1 MSRLLTCT
9 CLSNR
14 DEYSTDPIASPSDEA
29 RQPPSSGQRLPDRL
43 GFAAL
48 LVPVRLS
55 RELGEAYK
63 TLDAAGS
70 MGAVPV
76 GNRPWRADLLM
87 IRDRRGQLKHQHL
100 LADHPEQQVI
110 VDGDPAKVHRNVD
123 AAEEEEEEEEER
135 PTEEEVPT
143 EEEEEGPTLPKKWA
157 GS

>member
-1 MSRLLTCT
+1 MK
-9 CLSNR
+9 
-14 DEYSTDPIASPSDEA
+14 
-29 RQPPSSGQRLPDRL
+29 PDSLRRL
-43 GFAAL
+43 GSDCRTDSAL
-48 LVPVRLS
+48 LRFLYPFVCLGSLARRIRRLMPPVPWALFLS
-55 RELGEAYK
+55 VHGQMNRRRCR
-63 TLDAAGS
+63 AADLK
-70 MGAVPV
+70 V

-135 PTEEEVPT
+135 PTEEE
-143 EEEEEGPTLPKKWA
+143 EEGPTLPKKWA